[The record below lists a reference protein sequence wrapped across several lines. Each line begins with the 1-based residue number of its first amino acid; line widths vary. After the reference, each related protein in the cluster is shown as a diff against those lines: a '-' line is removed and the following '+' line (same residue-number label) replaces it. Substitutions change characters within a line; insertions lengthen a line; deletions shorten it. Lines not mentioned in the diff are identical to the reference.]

1 MELFWAAIDPQ
12 QAAVEP
18 MDRSVG
24 VRWVSGKRPW
34 GKKVRSNFLSSAVH
48 RAAAGIAGY
57 ARLPTLACVCA
68 RHPQPERCLKT
79 RFFFT
84 SDTPMKTIVRAFFK
98 ALRLV
103 LGPFVLLLEWL
114 RKPRGLVREPA
125 KQTLVDGQCA
135 NLALY
140 QYTTCPFCIKVR
152 QEMRRLSLP
161 IERRDAQKNA
171 TNRNA
176 LLEGGGAA
184 KVPCLKI
191 TDAAGKT
198 QWLYDSTAII
208 AHLRARFAPA

>member
-1 MELFWAAIDPQ
+1 
-12 QAAVEP
+12 
-18 MDRSVG
+18 
-24 VRWVSGKRPW
+24 VRL
-34 GKKVRSNFLSSAVH
+34 NFLSSSAH
-48 RAAAGIAGY
+48 SAAAGAAGY
-57 ARLPTLACVCA
+57 ARLPTMGCVCA
-68 RHPQPERCLKT
+68 RHPQPDCRLKT

-98 ALRLV
+98 TLRLV
-103 LGPFVLLLEWL
+103 LGPFVLLFEWL

-125 KQTLVDGQCA
+125 AQTLVDRQCA

-208 AHLRARFAPA
+208 TYLRARFAPA